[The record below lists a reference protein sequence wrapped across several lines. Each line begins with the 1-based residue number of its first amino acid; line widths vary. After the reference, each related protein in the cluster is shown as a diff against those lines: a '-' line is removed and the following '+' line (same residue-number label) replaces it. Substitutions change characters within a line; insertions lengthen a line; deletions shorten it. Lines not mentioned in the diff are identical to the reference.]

1 MPKTAQLKK
10 HSSSKPKTSVPST
23 LKILMN
29 YALSQASSAS
39 PMETTTNSNDV
50 HAPTDTTPSQN
61 TPTSTPSESG
71 HTVNPTDAT
80 SKSGSVLPPTTPAK
94 SGIIKVTPTNKTLLQ
109 KVSNNPFLGEADS
122 VKTFYAVTDL
132 PAETDGDNS
141 ANREAEMGDT
151 SVAGDSEG
159 PSADAV

>member
-1 MPKTAQLKK
+1 
-10 HSSSKPKTSVPST
+10 
-23 LKILMN
+23 
-29 YALSQASSAS
+29 
-39 PMETTTNSNDV
+39 METTTNSDDV
-50 HAPTDTTPSQN
+50 HEPPHTDTTPSQN

-71 HTVNPTDAT
+71 HTVTPTDAT

-151 SVAGDSEG
+151 SVAGDSEE
-159 PSADAV
+159 PSAVAV